1 MLRKPIPKFPAV
13 CADPNWT
20 FWHQLK
26 RFFTH
31 YTRDADAPMR
41 WEDEALQFWVP
52 SALHPSVKHLLV
64 KGPILYSEHLH
75 RAFLGEETE
84 ILHTQPMA
92 WVPENRVFQI
102 RTSIYPR
109 ETLLDFSG
117 TWDVIGMSETGQHI
131 FFRIQSEIERD
142 PNIKHGIITVLYA
155 LEQLKSMTKN
165 ENICFLRE
173 FQRLEGLETA
183 CQEAQVLWIV
193 GMPEIGPATML
204 EVTRTFF
211 GNDEEP
217 LSYEMEPE
225 PYRYKDAR
233 VQSVHEKVVTR
244 IFTEIMELVQLNRS
258 ANKKV
263 MLITGFRIPEI
274 TDRSET
280 LLFDWKDFDVAGGL
294 DKLAEVI
301 AI

>member
-131 FFRIQSEIERD
+131 FSE
-142 PNIKHGIITVLYA
+142 
-155 LEQLKSMTKN
+155 
-165 ENICFLRE
+165 F
-173 FQRLEGLETA
+173 
-183 CQEAQVLWIV
+183 
-193 GMPEIGPATML
+193 
-204 EVTRTFF
+204 
-211 GNDEEP
+211 
-217 LSYEMEPE
+217 
-225 PYRYKDAR
+225 
-233 VQSVHEKVVTR
+233 KV
-244 IFTEIMELVQLNRS
+244 
-258 ANKKV
+258 K
-263 MLITGFRIPEI
+263 
-274 TDRSET
+274 
-280 LLFDWKDFDVAGGL
+280 
-294 DKLAEVI
+294 
-301 AI
+301 